1 VFVSAPPDPGKVPV
15 TGSYRKL
22 LLSLS
27 AAAVLAAL
35 TFTTAGPALAASA
48 QPSLGAEASTRSAAA
63 KTVLPARLRAFY
75 WARTQYGKPYIFGGI
90 GPGGYDCSGLVME
103 AYKHAGINLPR
114 TTYEMLASPHL
125 VRVSVPQKGDLAFYG
140 SGHVEMYAHG
150 DFTFGAHAPGQII
163 GWIQFGP
170 WWHPT
175 AYYRVR

>member
-1 VFVSAPPDPGKVPV
+1 ML
-15 TGSYRKL
+15 GSHRKL

-27 AAAVLAAL
+27 AAAILAAL
-35 TFTTAGPALAASA
+35 TFSTAGPALAAPAHSA
-48 QPSLGAEASTRSAAA
+48 LSANTSARSAA
-63 KTVLPARLRAFY
+63 TVLPARLRAFY
-75 WARTQYGKPYIFGGI
+75 WARTQYGKPYIFGGT
-90 GPGGYDCSGLVME
+90 GPNGYDCSGLVME

-114 TTYEMLASPHL
+114 TTYEMLASPLL

-140 SGHVEMYAHG
+140 SGHVELYAHG
-150 DFTFGAHAPGQII
+150 DFTFGAHAAGQII

>member
-1 VFVSAPPDPGKVPV
+1 ML
-15 TGSYRKL
+15 GSHRKL

-27 AAAVLAAL
+27 AAAILAAL
-35 TFTTAGPALAASA
+35 TFTSAGPALAAPAHSA
-48 QPSLGAEASTRSAAA
+48 LSAHASARSAA
-63 KTVLPARLRAFY
+63 TVLPARLRAFY
-75 WARTQYGKPYIFGGI
+75 WARTQYGKPYIFGGT
-90 GPGGYDCSGLVME
+90 GPNGYDCSGLVME

-114 TTYEMLASPHL
+114 TTYEMLASPLL

-140 SGHVEMYAHG
+140 SGHVELYAHG
-150 DFTFGAHAPGQII
+150 DFTFGAHAAGQII

>member
-1 VFVSAPPDPGKVPV
+1 VS
-15 TGSYRKL
+15 GSRRKL

-27 AAAVLAAL
+27 AAAILAAL
-35 TFTTAGPALAASA
+35 TFSTAGPALAAPAHSA
-48 QPSLGAEASTRSAAA
+48 LGANASARSAA

-75 WARTQYGKPYIFGGI
+75 WARTQYGKPYLWGGT
-90 GPGGYDCSGLVME
+90 GPNGYDCSGLVME

-114 TTYEMLASPHL
+114 TTYEMLASPLL

-140 SGHVEMYAHG
+140 SGHVELYAHG
-150 DFTFGAHAPGQII
+150 DFTFGAHSAGTII
-163 GWIQFGP
+163 GWIEFGP

>member
-1 VFVSAPPDPGKVPV
+1 
-15 TGSYRKL
+15 
-22 LLSLS
+22 
-27 AAAVLAAL
+27 
-35 TFTTAGPALAASA
+35 
-48 QPSLGAEASTRSAAA
+48 
-63 KTVLPARLRAFY
+63 
-75 WARTQYGKPYIFGGI
+75 
-90 GPGGYDCSGLVME
+90 ME

-114 TTYEMLASPHL
+114 TTYEMLASPLL

-140 SGHVEMYAHG
+140 SGHVELYAHG